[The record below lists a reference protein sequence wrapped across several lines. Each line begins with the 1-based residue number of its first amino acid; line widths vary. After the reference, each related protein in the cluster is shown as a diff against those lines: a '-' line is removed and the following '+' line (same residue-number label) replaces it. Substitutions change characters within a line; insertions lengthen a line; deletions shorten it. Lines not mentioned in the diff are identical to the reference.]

1 MEALLAALAG
11 GGNSS
16 VTTFELLSSGAVKAL
31 KGYLQGAD
39 LAEDPERQLHLL
51 QRLGEFSGAG
61 GGVPGLR
68 VAGDGAAAA
77 GAFGRAGF
85 CSTAQLLTAGP
96 RLCCPAPIAAVQR
109 PRWPRA
115 AARTP
120 RWACWLASCWER
132 WRPARNLRCSSTP
145 SAPSPPWARS
155 MQAATTAAA
164 PCTVSAAGGGA
175 AGMEG
180 AVLRRT
186 ASRCVYC

>member
-68 VAGDGAAAA
+68 VAGM
-77 GAFGRAGF
+77 
-85 CSTAQLLTAGP
+85 AQRLLELLGG
-96 RLCCPAPIAAVQR
+96 
-109 PRWPRA
+109 
-115 AARTP
+115 
-120 RWACWLASCWER
+120 LAS
-132 WRPARNLRCSSTP
+132 
-145 SAPSPPWARS
+145 
-155 MQAATTAAA
+155 
-164 PCTVSAAGGGA
+164 
-175 AGMEG
+175 
-180 AVLRRT
+180 AVLL
-186 ASRCVYC
+186 SY